1 MLTPSSDEIEKRM
14 IRSTL
19 GGGRG
24 GGFAALRARCH
35 RSVCSM
41 AGPLSVVASVAAAA
55 AAVVVSVRVAVSV
68 VSVERTFSD

>member
-1 MLTPSSDEIEKRM
+1 M
-14 IRSTL
+14 
-19 GGGRG
+19 
-24 GGFAALRARCH
+24 RARCH